1 MRRGISVSENTD
13 CEGTP
18 GEGIMCR
25 AGRSAFWIRIAAA
38 KPLIR
43 CPACAVKGYVEPE
56 RRLMAKKV
64 QHVLIYK
71 RSVAVY
77 THH

>member
-25 AGRSAFWIRIAAA
+25 AGRGLKNPGLRTLRGPYSFKLVRQ
-38 KPLIR
+38 PE
-43 CPACAVKGYVEPE
+43 AC
-56 RRLMAKKV
+56 
-64 QHVLIYK
+64 
-71 RSVAVY
+71 
-77 THH
+77 